1 MQTTIGCTSRLYN
14 QLSNAESYVRI
25 ASWLNLLKIE
35 VGALPAA
42 HRVAYHPAV
51 TDIDIGFRCARDF

>member
-25 ASWLNLLKIE
+25 GVAGYAAVRADEGQISACSDTSAAE
-35 VGALPAA
+35 HAAVRRAAL
-42 HRVAYHPAV
+42 
-51 TDIDIGFRCARDF
+51 